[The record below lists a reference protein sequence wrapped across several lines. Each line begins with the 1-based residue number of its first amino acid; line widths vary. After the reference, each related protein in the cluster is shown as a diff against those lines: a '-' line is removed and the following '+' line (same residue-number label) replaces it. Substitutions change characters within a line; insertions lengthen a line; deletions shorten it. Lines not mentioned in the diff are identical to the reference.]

1 MTRTKSHTWTI
12 LAVIN
17 WRGGVLTAKQRE
29 QCQPYFGVELSD
41 VCKTECSTLAH
52 QGKVFSTVGLC
63 TLNQVDP

>member
-1 MTRTKSHTWTI
+1 
-12 LAVIN
+12 
-17 WRGGVLTAKQRE
+17 LTAKQRE